1 MFRSPANNRFEDRSV
16 SGMANPYLVAAV
28 YIAAGLDGIKNEI
41 DPGAPV
47 IGENVWDM
55 PYEERRERGMTPLP
69 QDLGRSVDALDQD
82 EVVQS
87 GLGAIADDYIRLKK
101 AEWGEFM
108 MHVTDWEVKR
118 YLTLV

>member
-1 MFRSPANNRFEDRSV
+1 MRNGESAGSV
-16 SGMANPYLVAAV
+16 
-28 YIAAGLDGIKNEI
+28 E
-41 DPGAPV
+41 
-47 IGENVWDM
+47 
-55 PYEERRERGMTPLP
+55 
-69 QDLGRSVDALDQD
+69 ALDQD